1 MPNFKYFIGI
11 DASLNTLDLCIID
24 TEENIIKQK
33 RFPQTKEGFN
43 EILTLLQTIGNPQ
56 EIAIGIESTG
66 NYHINILNFLK
77 TKTYNITFINP
88 LITKKFLQSN
98 TLRKTKT
105 DKISA
110 KIIALY
116 LLKNP
121 TKIINHTQDDTTK
134 LLARE
139 CEILAQEIAKLKT
152 RIKQITFNIFN
163 ELAHRYNILTQTI
176 LEFLLEVPSTRRAK
190 ELTEAEIT
198 SIIRKITHRRG

>member
-24 TEENIIKQK
+24 TEENIINQK

-56 EIAIGIESTG
+56 KIAIGIESTG

-77 TKTYNITFINP
+77 TKTYNITLINP

-116 LLKNP
+116 L
-121 TKIINHTQDDTTK
+121 
-134 LLARE
+134 
-139 CEILAQEIAKLKT
+139 
-152 RIKQITFNIFN
+152 
-163 ELAHRYNILTQTI
+163 
-176 LEFLLEVPSTRRAK
+176 
-190 ELTEAEIT
+190 
-198 SIIRKITHRRG
+198 